1 MTDSA
6 QAEWAKQS
14 DRICNIFLCLASLL
28 WCLPVPA
35 CVACNAGLLP
45 AAFCCILVHACCPPL
60 PLLHLHHCI
69 FCIASRNVL
78 PAASK
83 PENGRTMNIAHAH
96 TIVLALSNCLSLCV
110 FVCLCVQLLLIQ
122 LSVCAGCLS
131 ACLPQLCPLFQR
143 FVCQCVSQLTF
154 IHSFTVA
161 FHSHCTHK

>member
-1 MTDSA
+1 MGQTKRPNLQHISVF
-6 QAEWAKQS
+6 S
-14 DRICNIFLCLASLL
+14 IVVM
-28 WCLPVPA
+28 VPA
-35 CVACNAGLLP
+35 SSCMCCMQCRPVA
-45 AAFCCILVHACCPPL
+45 CCILVHACCPPL

-78 PAASK
+78 PAASE

-96 TIVLALSNCLSLCV
+96 TIVLALSNCLSLC
-110 FVCLCVQLLLIQ
+110 FSVCLCVQLLLIQ